1 MDGARGRAY
10 AINGEIWCSVG
21 SSKMN
26 QLHSFTYA
34 QVGTVPDPQDLERD
48 IQLSSTRL
56 PSTLDEGTR
65 KSQPL
70 PESTTKTTPRPEGSC
85 RDKDS
90 VGNKPPADM
99 KPQNPT
105 DADLSGTNA
114 KYQEDETQ
122 SSRLRYQSVTK
133 NEGEPSYEG
142 DPDNQ
147 PMLLT
152 YADVRAILLSGDE
165 AQESEEDIL
174 GAGKCHVCCLKEAV
188 VHYVNLKGSIDDYNN
203 KNIAYIDQTSQLVKA
218 SMSSLKQSSSTITNL
233 YESLE
238 FINQLLKDILNSV
251 KDDPTINKKI
261 EEAYETVTKI
271 STHTSEILSLD
282 KSFDFSTLQS
292 TMKNIQDHAFKGQ
305 SSLAPSSS
313 VTPTFALTDTPT
325 NVEGENST
333 HITTKEPPSHIE
345 GETNANIQDKP
356 EEPKKGKGIET
367 DDQAEDQRKLVKA
380 LSIVHPDPDEPWD
393 KEEEIKKVKAEARL
407 NVISKTKV
415 IKVVR
420 EEAKKLGIHLKE
432 VIITKAGK
440 LFKKAQEAEH
450 EVLKRQHTEK
460 VRKSLE
466 LRKHNYDS
474 YMWTISSILKQE
486 PITGIKIHLKTKP
499 IVITVY
505 RGTYG
510 RSLDVHKPFLFGAF
524 SISELDELWE
534 IIPKKKNPMSALR
547 APEKAPSQTPGRKQ
561 KHMELEPET
570 RIIELECNRTLP
582 ENVPFVNNMVIKE
595 PEYGIFFTNKFGD
608 QAFQRWGDI
617 DKVGIEALV
626 SYLVAASWSS
636 LLKMLDST

>member
-1 MDGARGRAY
+1 MPTTAS
-10 AINGEIWCSVG
+10 EQSHSV
-21 SSKMN
+21 S
-26 QLHSFTYA
+26 L
-34 QVGTVPDPQDLERD
+34 GTVPDPQDLERD

-65 KSQPL
+65 TS
-70 PESTTKTTPRPEGSC
+70 
-85 RDKDS
+85 
-90 VGNKPPADM
+90 
-99 KPQNPT
+99 
-105 DADLSGTNA
+105 A
-114 KYQEDETQ
+114 KYQEDQTQ

-152 YADVRAILLSGDE
+152 YADVRAILLSEDE
-165 AQESEEDIL
+165 AQESEEGIL

-188 VHYVNLKGSIDDYNN
+188 VHYVNLKASIDDYNN
-203 KNIAYIDQTSQLVKA
+203 KNIAYINQTAQLVKA

-238 FINQLLKDILNSV
+238 FITQLLKDILNSV

-271 STHTSEILSLD
+271 STHTTNVLSLV
-282 KSFDFSTLQS
+282 KSFDFYTLQS

-305 SSLAPSSS
+305 SSLASSSS
-313 VTPTFALTDTPT
+313 VTPTFTLTDTPT

-333 HITTKEPPSHIE
+333 HTTTKEPPSHIE

-356 EEPKKGKGIET
+356 EEPKQSTNANIKKGKCIET
-367 DDQAEDQRKLVKA
+367 DYQAEDQRNLVKA
-380 LSIVHPDPDEPWD
+380 LSIVHSDLDEPWD
-393 KEEEIKKVKAEARL
+393 KEKEIKKVKAEARL

-432 VIITKAGK
+432 VITTKAGK
-440 LFKKAQEAEH
+440 LSKKAQEAEH

-466 LRKHNYDS
+466 LKKHNYDS

-505 RGTYG
+505 RGNYG
-510 RSLDVHKPFLFGAF
+510 RSFDVHKPFLFGAF
-524 SISELDELWE
+524 GISELDELWE

-547 APEKAPSQTPGRKQ
+547 ASEKAPSQTPGRKQ

-582 ENVPFVNNMVIKE
+582 ENVPFVNNMVIEE

-608 QAFQRWGDI
+608 QAFQRWSDI